1 MGEAAVKCTMTMA
14 GCENLAIPVGSF
26 EVFKR
31 RDGMIGIQ
39 VVTRRADLAG
49 AIADRAKGYI
59 TVTVDVNGKIATLG
73 TAKVSKIRMDEGPIN
88 RSITIQAA
96 G

>member
-1 MGEAAVKCTMTMA
+1 MGSTAVSCTMMKT
-14 GCENLAIPVGSF
+14 GFENLTIPIGSF
-26 EVFKR
+26 QIFKR
-31 RDGMIGIQ
+31 RDGTIGIQ

-59 TVTVDVNGKIATLG
+59 TVTVDVNGKAATLG
-73 TAKVSKIRMDEGPIN
+73 TAKVSKIRMDEGPTN
-88 RSITIQAA
+88 RSITIQAT